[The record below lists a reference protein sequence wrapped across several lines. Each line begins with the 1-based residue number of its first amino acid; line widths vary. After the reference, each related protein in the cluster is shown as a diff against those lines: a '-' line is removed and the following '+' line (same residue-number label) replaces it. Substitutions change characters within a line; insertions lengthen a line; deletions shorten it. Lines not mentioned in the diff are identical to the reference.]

1 MLDLIPPT
9 EQVSEQRR
17 YPYQELASNKFTQ
30 SIFVLTQRLPHML
43 TSLTCVL
50 GYLAAIPEGGG
61 VLGKKAMATLTHM
74 STGGLLYV
82 NSVFTIH
89 VGGTRCVTSNA
100 DEIDLIDLIPPL
112 IALIDLIDL
121 TPPLDRI

>member
-1 MLDLIPPT
+1 
-9 EQVSEQRR
+9 
-17 YPYQELASNKFTQ
+17 
-30 SIFVLTQRLPHML
+30 ML

-121 TPPLDRI
+121 TPPWIGLIALIDLTPPLIDLIFQVRKRRAACHQPLRHHSIVSV